1 MSAQARWTN
10 AHFAYPHLAPLFFC
24 TQHLETSFMGGLPG
38 CGLPGL
44 EQGALKL
51 QVFLDYTGPP
61 Q

>member
-10 AHFAYPHLAPLFFC
+10 AHFAYPLLAPLFFC
-24 TQHLETSFMGGLPG
+24 TQHIETSFMG
-38 CGLPGL
+38 GLPGL